1 MTKKIIFDSKY
12 RVILNDCDF
21 FFLKL
26 ETFFIIISAN
36 LIPSSTHWRTY
47 VILTFYELINCV
59 K

>member
-21 FFLKL
+21 FFLSW
-26 ETFFIIISAN
+26 EHFSEIILAN